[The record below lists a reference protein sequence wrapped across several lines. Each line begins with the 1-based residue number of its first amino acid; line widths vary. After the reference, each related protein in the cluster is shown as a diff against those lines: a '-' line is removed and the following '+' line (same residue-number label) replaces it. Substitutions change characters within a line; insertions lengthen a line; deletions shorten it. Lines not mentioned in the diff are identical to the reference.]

1 VNRTFVAVGVNWNIE
16 AALVNWIA
24 ESAVNWTTAAVEI
37 NLMTVVENEQYKAVA
52 AVAN

>member
-37 NLMTVVENEQYKAVA
+37 NLVTVVENEIYKAVA
-52 AVAN
+52 VVAN